1 MARLLPPTRFPSHA
15 CPPGASKYVI
25 QTLGTLAGHRL
36 RGQAIRWRA
45 EHEKTDYEH
54 TTSRSF
60 PVRNRLLAHAHS
72 SDNLYGMSYL
82 CLRSN
87 FPSFCPATKNDDYMT
102 VESAPAELRLR
113 KLCVGYHRGQPV
125 LEGLSL
131 DIVPGEVFGVVGPNG
146 SGKTTLFR
154 TLLGVLPPVGGVATV
169 SGTDPDDYR
178 RRYGVGYLAEDTMLP
193 PGWTCDGLLALAATA
208 AGPDA
213 NVERA
218 CRLAGLDYE
227 MYGLVDALSKG
238 MRRRL
243 ALAIAVMRST
253 ALLFLDEPESGL
265 DPGQRIRLR
274 RRIEEIRGQT
284 TILVASHDLG
294 ELAMMADR
302 VLLVDL
308 GRGRIVQK
316 PEGGF
321 TRERLE
327 KEFLKLEGAVS

>member
-1 MARLLPPTRFPSHA
+1 MQLP
-15 CPPGASKYVI
+15 KYP
-25 QTLGTLAGHRL
+25 AHR
-36 RGQAIRWRA
+36 QKD
-45 EHEKTDYEH
+45 EDK
-54 TTSRSF
+54 
-60 PVRNRLLAHAHS
+60 V
-72 SDNLYGMSYL
+72 
-82 CLRSN
+82 
-87 FPSFCPATKNDDYMT
+87 T
-102 VESAPAELRLR
+102 VESGPAELRLH
-113 KLCVGYHRGQPV
+113 KLCVGYLQTQPV

-131 DIVPGEVFGVVGPNG
+131 DIVPGEVLAVVGPNG

-154 TLLGVLPPVGGVATV
+154 TLVGVLPPVAGIARISDTN
-169 SGTDPDDYR
+169 PAEYR
-178 RRYGVGYLAEDTMLP
+178 HRDGVGYLAEDTVLP
-193 PGWTCDGLLALAATA
+193 RGWTCDGLLTLAAAA

-218 CRLAGLDYE
+218 CRLAGVDYE
-227 MYGLVDALSKG
+227 MKGLVDALSKG

-243 ALAIAVMRST
+243 AIAIALMRPT

-308 GRGRIVQK
+308 GRGRVLPK
-316 PEGGF
+316 PGGGF

-327 KEFLKLEGAVS
+327 EEFLELEGAVS